1 MGVEAEKREDDE
13 RTEHVQLEIAGELS
27 ALLAVTI
34 SWKGRLEELVGLL
47 AGKSWEEVVKHLRYE
62 SRQTI
67 VCPARGRQAPSSIV
81 LSHLFPVHL
90 NRIHQIAKA
99 GHQW

>member
-27 ALLAVTI
+27 TAII
-34 SWKGRLEELVGLL
+34 SWKGRMEELVGLL

-67 VCPARGRQAPSSIV
+67 VCLVPS
-81 LSHLFPVHL
+81 L
-90 NRIHQIAKA
+90 AD
-99 GHQW
+99 